1 MTTKTSIL
9 IRRYILGLEPKTIF
23 SRKDL
28 RKFGNKNAVDLAI
41 YHFTKRGEIVRLFRG
56 VYLRK
61 EASNWKPSPEE
72 IAKIKAATL
81 GRLITEESV
90 SVIKKIVDNEQ
101 IFDQPSDERSL
112 VFNTTGRS
120 ISFEYE
126 GKTIHFKETTARKI
140 KLNNS
145 RIGKAINVLWYLGPE
160 LRLEDAQWFLQKYLH
175 RSERHQLRQYLPGL
189 PEWLLEKLKLALPDY
204 LPLGFKSHECDQF
217 SSIEESYVSKGTGP
231 SLINFDFH

>member
-9 IRRYILGLEPKTIF
+9 IRRYILGLEPKIIF

-81 GRLITEESV
+81 GRLITEDSV
-90 SVIKKIVDNEQ
+90 SVIKK
-101 IFDQPSDERSL
+101 
-112 VFNTTGRS
+112 
-120 ISFEYE
+120 
-126 GKTIHFKETTARKI
+126 
-140 KLNNS
+140 
-145 RIGKAINVLWYLGPE
+145 LWTMN
-160 LRLEDAQWFLQKYLH
+160 KYLINLQTKEVLF
-175 RSERHQLRQYLPGL
+175 STL
-189 PEWLLEKLKLALPDY
+189 PEDPLVLNTREKQFISKKRLPE
-204 LPLGFKSHECDQF
+204 K
-217 SSIEESYVSKGTGP
+217 
-231 SLINFDFH
+231 